1 MLLQTVILR
10 NCSRAGA
17 RDWALTILSDDKYAI
32 MYLGVCLNLSCHITD
47 P

>member
-1 MLLQTVILR
+1 MLLQIVILTS
-10 NCSRAGA
+10 CYGAGA
-17 RDWALTILSDDKYAI
+17 RDWAFTILSDDKYVI